1 MIYTYR
7 SRLNQLPLDMK
18 YEVGEITFQK
28 GMQAPMR
35 KSKVVEILKKY
46 NIDFT
51 EVGTGTN
58 RFIVKYDGF
67 AVKIALDG
75 DGIADN
81 KQEYAVCNGLGRSV
95 SRAFELSRGGHLLVA
110 EYCPA
115 FTSYQ
120 ELFDRHITLERILGE
135 WSQSYLLGDVGISRN
150 NFANWGLRGNEP
162 VCIDYAYIFPA
173 SLHVFKC
180 ICGESN
186 IAPTDQTFTAYKCLE
201 CGRVIEDASL
211 RQRITPA
218 ARLRMLANAT
228 EGSIAMQAPT
238 LDVEIPDDVIV
249 KPLGPDDPEYL

>member
-7 SRLNQLPLDMK
+7 SRLNQLPFDLK
-18 YEVGEITFQK
+18 YELGELTFQK

-35 KSKVVEILKKY
+35 KSKAVELLHKY

-58 RFIVKYDGF
+58 RFIIKYDGF
-67 AVKIALDG
+67 AIKIALDN

-81 KQEYAVCNGLGRSV
+81 KQEYAICKGLGRSV
-95 SRAFELSRGGHLLVA
+95 AKSFEISHGGHLLVA

-120 ELFDRHITLERILGE
+120 EMFNHHITLERILGD
-135 WSQSYLLGDVGISRN
+135 WSQSYLLGDVGISRIN
-150 NFANWGLRGNEP
+150 YANWGLRGNEP

-180 ICGESN
+180 ICGKSN
-186 IAPTDQTFTAYKCLE
+186 IAFTDQTFTVYKCLE
-201 CGRVIEDASL
+201 CGRTIEDSSL

-218 ARLRMLANAT
+218 TRLKMLANAT
-228 EGSIAMQAPT
+228 EGSIAMTEPT
-238 LDVEIPDDVIV
+238 IDVEIPDDSIL
-249 KPLGPDDPEYL
+249 KQYGPDDPDYI